1 MTPITVSCAEL
12 DDEKGEAGH
21 PDNRIGRD
29 GRSTMKVLC
38 AAGYFLSGGLLL
50 TILLSLPGVASAGGV
65 GGYLEFWRGDQTIE
79 FDVVDQDFTNNRFGL
94 GVVLDTSHCGVPAH
108 RKHRR

>member
-1 MTPITVSCAEL
+1 
-12 DDEKGEAGH
+12 
-21 PDNRIGRD
+21 
-29 GRSTMKVLC
+29 MKVLC

-94 GVVLDTSHCGVPAH
+94 GVVLYTNVARNELLNVRATAGYLRTENTVDDEAH
-108 RKHRR
+108 GGAFD